1 MTESVFLN
9 KVDIIVKQQ
18 RLTQE
23 EGETEDDWHYS
34 RKGERSAP
42 QNRKFGAERPRIAR
56 EKYNFLE
63 DTNRK
68 HFYIKSFNA
77 HLSLEGTMPP
87 EIGLN
92 NTKKKLK
99 EKKKDNL
106 AKGRILKKIK

>member
-42 QNRKFGAERPRIAR
+42 QSRKFGAERSRTAR

-63 DTNRK
+63 DVNRK
-68 HFYIKSFNA
+68 HFSIKSYKE
-77 HLSLEGTMPP
+77 HLSLEGMMPP
-87 EIGLN
+87 ERDLN

-99 EKKKDNL
+99 EGRKDNL
-106 AKGRILKKIK
+106 GMLKKIK